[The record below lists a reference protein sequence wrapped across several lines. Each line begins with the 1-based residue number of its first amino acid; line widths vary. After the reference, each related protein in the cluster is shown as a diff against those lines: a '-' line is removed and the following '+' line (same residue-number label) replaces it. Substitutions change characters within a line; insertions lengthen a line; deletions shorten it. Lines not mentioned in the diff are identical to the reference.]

1 MQEETTSLIDVA
13 KLVLQFAVLPIGAF
27 MWMHYKLTQAH
38 DTEIAVM
45 KSEYNL
51 TKEGHDRELKEI
63 KEGFK
68 AVLSKLDEI
77 QKDFRK

>member
-1 MQEETTSLIDVA
+1 MQEETTSLINVA
-13 KLVLQFAVLPIGAF
+13 KVILQFAVLPIGAF

>member
-1 MQEETTSLIDVA
+1 MQQETSLLELA
-13 KLVLQFAVLPIGAF
+13 KLILQFAVIPIGAF

>member
-1 MQEETTSLIDVA
+1 MQEETTSLIDVV